1 MPADQRVAESALLHR
16 RDLGRG
22 WIPVPMVN
30 NDERVDPY
38 GDDDASAEMRAA
50 RDALV
55 LTALDEGQAWR
66 RRDDGALVVL
76 RVEAFAGDAAAIRAR
91 WSDLAEPCLDAVWR
105 QRWREREREPGWIEA
120 RWRTPSDRPDRLRPA
135 SPVED
140 PWAGAVDWL
149 SIEDHTE
156 AAEAE
161 AVTVYDHV
169 TIWAGRWAATL
180 VGRHRQGADI
190 DGAIQAAALALAG
203 RLATGAA

>member
-1 MPADQRVAESALLHR
+1 MIRRPRAAGADRRRRSGPPDETRWWVPADQRVAESALLHR

-135 SPVED
+135 SPVEEILGPPVLR
-140 PWAGAVDWL
+140 PWPAP
-149 SIEDHTE
+149 
-156 AAEAE
+156 
-161 AVTVYDHV
+161 
-169 TIWAGRWAATL
+169 GRD
-180 VGRHRQGADI
+180 RR
-190 DGAIQAAALALAG
+190 
-203 RLATGAA
+203 